1 MPPENPFRDYHR
13 ARWWMS
19 VARIAAIGVS
29 AAVTVGLVSLV
40 APAAP
45 PTAQEL
51 TAAASAGVESPGV
64 RANELAPST
73 TVGSEVAEA
82 VVLPAPATAAV
93 DSSAPTAAQP
103 ALPTTGPASWA
114 IAVDTTGYQAEID
127 ACLWVRMD
135 LGGHAPIVGAHN
147 YCGGG
152 VVLEMKLGDVV
163 TMTGTGLD
171 GRYLVSDARDA
182 RAGDIAATAIRGMVG
197 SLILQT
203 CYWLD
208 DGTVRLV
215 GLTPAPAT

>member
-1 MPPENPFRDYHR
+1 
-13 ARWWMS
+13 MS

-45 PTAQEL
+45 PTAQAL
-51 TAAASAGVESPGV
+51 TAAVFAEIVSPGI

-73 TVGSEVAEA
+73 TAGSDVAEA
-82 VVLPAPATAAV
+82 VALPAPATAAV
-93 DSSAPTAAQP
+93 DSSASSAAQS

-114 IAVDTTGYQAEID
+114 IAVDTRGYQDEID
-127 ACLWVRMD
+127 ECLWVRMD
-135 LGGHAPIVGAHN
+135 LGGQAPIVGAHN

-152 VVLEMKLGDVV
+152 IVLEMKFGDVV
-163 TMTGTGLD
+163 TMTGTELD

-182 RAGDIAATAIRGMVG
+182 RAGDIAATAINGMVG

-203 CYWLD
+203 CYWSD
-208 DGTVRLV
+208 DGSVRLV
-215 GLTPAPAT
+215 GLTPAPVI